1 MAGDTI
7 FITSCTKIFHSYYA
21 KTEVGDAAVQHY
33 QKTYII
39 LPAQGKKA
47 KERRVIHLS
56 LGRNYEVQ
64 HSQKVT

>member
-7 FITSCTKIFHSYYA
+7 FITSWTKIFHSYYA

-47 KERRVIHLS
+47 KERHV
-56 LGRNYEVQ
+56 
-64 HSQKVT
+64 